1 MKDLEMRFEAN
12 EWSPF
17 GGNVDDGKKKES
29 AITSSDQSQKGKRRK
44 TVCSKSKFVLVST
57 ANSLIQHFLEDTPKK
72 RKTTKP
78 PGKHKHCTI
87 QLHIQL
93 CIKRTQ
99 RDYSLYRI
107 GC

>member
-29 AITSSDQSQKGKRRK
+29 VANDQSQKGKRRK
-44 TVCSKSKFVLVST
+44 TVCSKSKFVFMST
-57 ANSLIQHFLEDTPKK
+57 ANSLIQHFIKDTPKK
-72 RKTTKP
+72 RKTTKKP